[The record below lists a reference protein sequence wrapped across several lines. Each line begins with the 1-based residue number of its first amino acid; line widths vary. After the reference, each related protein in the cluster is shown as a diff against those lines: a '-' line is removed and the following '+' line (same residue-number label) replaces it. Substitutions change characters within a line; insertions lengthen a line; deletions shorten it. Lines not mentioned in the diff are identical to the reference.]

1 MRVRHSIK
9 CCLFAL
15 LCLLGSSQLAACGT
29 SNTGSSQD
37 TGIPPGQASLAGSPP
52 LTLRDPS
59 PSQLTVFVAVQIG
72 GYDAVTRDKTTIDLL
87 FSSKGRAVQF
97 AGSEH
102 LVCNGKALPLHGR
115 PEDSQIAGPTSAL
128 EGQTFH
134 CTYSAG
140 HTSATLTFTVPH
152 TPTISVPRDQARLP
166 RSKSDDDGG
175 GISQGHLT
183 DDGRPTRVRRPLQMK
198 EEAEGNLRQA
208 LQIFF
213 LLNQALALP
222 EALRARQSEYQAEG
236 VGQGITSR
244 SYRDRHIRPD
254 DLWCIAALCAR
265 RLGHIQPGA
274 TERGIERHDAVGKE
288 PANYRVATMACQV
301 IPQQNHA

>member
-1 MRVRHSIK
+1 
-9 CCLFAL
+9 
-15 LCLLGSSQLAACGT
+15 
-29 SNTGSSQD
+29 
-37 TGIPPGQASLAGSPP
+37 
-52 LTLRDPS
+52 
-59 PSQLTVFVAVQIG
+59 
-72 GYDAVTRDKTTIDLL
+72 
-87 FSSKGRAVQF
+87 
-97 AGSEH
+97 
-102 LVCNGKALPLHGR
+102 
-115 PEDSQIAGPTSAL
+115 
-128 EGQTFH
+128 
-134 CTYSAG
+134 
-140 HTSATLTFTVPH
+140 
-152 TPTISVPRDQARLP
+152 
-166 RSKSDDDGG
+166 
-175 GISQGHLT
+175 
-183 DDGRPTRVRRPLQMK
+183 MK
-198 EEAEGNLRQA
+198 EEAEGNLWQA

>member
-97 AGSEH
+97 AGSEQ
-102 LVCNGKALPLHGR
+102 LVCNGKALPLHSR

-166 RSKSDDDGG
+166 HSKNTLVVYNTQGG
-175 GISQGHLT
+175 TLMGIVALGSGAKAIAHLAT
-183 DDGRPTRVRRPLQMK
+183 
-198 EEAEGNLRQA
+198 
-208 LQIFF
+208 
-213 LLNQALALP
+213 
-222 EALRARQSEYQAEG
+222 
-236 VGQGITSR
+236 
-244 SYRDRHIRPD
+244 
-254 DLWCIAALCAR
+254 
-265 RLGHIQPGA
+265 PGA
-274 TERGIERHDAVGKE
+274 GRATVDTSSFPTGAGSITLTETFTIPVTQTGTPFVSLGARGDVLVSIDV
-288 PANYRVATMACQV
+288 TW
-301 IPQQNHA
+301 I